1 MEQLYL
7 GRENARVENPQTRHA
22 WRPARLLA
30 ALPGYD
36 TFYHHTRGIVS
47 GGGRATQN
55 WQFARFLDLALVS
68 ERSKYASGKGRRAET
83 LAAGTNG
90 SVRGLNDSKEK

>member
-1 MEQLYL
+1 MPKT
-7 GRENARVENPQTRHA
+7 PQTRHA
-22 WRPARLLA
+22 GRPARLPA

-36 TFYHHTRGIVS
+36 TFYHHTRGIVR

-68 ERSKYASGKGRRAET
+68 ERSKYASGKARRAET
-83 LAAGTNG
+83 LAAGING
-90 SVRGLNDSKEK
+90 SVKGLNGSKEK